1 MKIIIPENKRYKVA
15 KQQPKKKKVSD
26 TIISVLLPTRGRRE
40 VLKKSIQSLIDKANQ
55 PERLEILFGIDDD
68 DEGVSEYIKEELAP
82 YFNERSI
89 EARASVFKPLGY
101 DNLHIYVNTLAGAAT
116 GDWLFFWNDDCL
128 MESEG
133 WDDVIRQYDGQFK
146 LLGPKDNHDGHPY
159 AILPIVPKDWFI
171 LMGHLSQNPQND
183 AWLSHIAY
191 MLDIF
196 ERVDFKFIHDRADIT
211 GNNDDETF
219 RNRKYMEGNPSDPKD
234 FGHADMQ
241 QARVSSAAKI
251 AWFLDKIGNHSE
263 FWDKVVAGDQD
274 PFEKMQWAD
283 GVKGAGQL
291 SPIDGQDELPDDTI
305 ISL

>member
-1 MKIIIPENKRYKVA
+1 VA
-15 KQQPKKKKVSD
+15 EKQNSKSES
-26 TIISVLLPTRGRRE
+26 IISILLPTRGRRD
-40 VLKKSIQSLIDKANQ
+40 VLKTSVKSLVDKANQ
-55 PERLEILFGIDDD
+55 KSKIEILFGIDEDD
-68 DEGVSEYIKEELAP
+68 VGISEYIKDELAP
-82 YFNERSI
+82 YFKKHTI

-101 DNLHIYVNTLAGAAT
+101 ENLHIYINTLAGAAT
-116 GDWLFFWNDDCL
+116 GEWLFFWNDDCL
-128 MESEG
+128 MVSEG

-146 LLGPKDNHDGHPY
+146 LLGPKDNHEGHPY

-196 ERVDFKFIHDRADIT
+196 ERVDFEFIHDRADIT

-219 RNRKYMEGNPSDPKD
+219 QNRKYMEGNPEDPKD
-234 FGHADMQ
+234 FGHPDQ
-241 QARVSSAAKI
+241 QNARVSSAAKI
-251 AWFLDKIGNHSE
+251 AWYMEKMGMDVTWWE
-263 FWDKVVAGDQD
+263 KVKAGEQD

-291 SPIDGQDELPDDTI
+291 AAVEDEDQLPDDTVI
-305 ISL
+305 TL